1 MATEIEVDLN
11 VSSNI
16 GGSIKQLK
24 ELKKELKNTEVG
36 TEAFKNLYNQIDDLE
51 DKIKSAK
58 NVSSDWVDT
67 LEMAG
72 GPIGA
77 LGAAL
82 NKAKV
87 ATQSFGSALKATGI
101 GLIVALVGGLVTAF
115 NDNEKAVK
123 KLQPLFTGL
132 EKIFNGVFAALE
144 PLFNTLVDLAISA
157 LPMVSKAMSV
167 VYSSVT
173 AVFQSL
179 GKLGGAVVKLI
190 KGDFSGA
197 WQDAKASVTDF
208 GKNYDASVKNFEK
221 GAKELT
227 KTEKEELD
235 KRKKLREEAR
245 EQLKK
250 EREAEKK
257 RVDDA
262 FNEALQVQGDNQM
275 KAFDKEDDLFNER
288 IQQEGQRL
296 FDEYDARQRTIATYE
311 ANITADA
318 KEQSDERKRIAQIEA
333 DAKSYIQ
340 EAYISNIMRLGQG
353 LRQIAGENKELAIAG
368 IILEQGA
375 AIASI
380 AMNASK
386 NFVKDGGVT
395 SPLAWVGLAGS
406 VAAGLSAVSAGAK
419 GIQDIQSGK
428 ASGADMSFG
437 NQQMTPAYSKAPT
450 FNVVGTSGVN
460 QLAQAVGQNQE
471 PIKAYVV
478 SSEVSSQQSLDRNKV
493 MSASLG

>member
-24 ELKKELKNTEVG
+24 ELKKQLKETEVG
-36 TEAFKNLYNQIDDLE
+36 TEAFRNLFNEIDDLE

-67 LEMAG
+67 LESAG
-72 GPIGA
+72 GPLGELGGA
-77 LGAAL
+77 I

-132 EKIFNGVFAALE
+132 EKIFNGVFAAIE
-144 PLFNTLVDLAISA
+144 PLFNVLVDLAISA
-157 LPMVSKAMSV
+157 LPMVSKAMQV
-167 VYSSVT
+167 VYGSVT
-173 AVFQSL
+173 AVIQSL
-179 GKLGGAVVKLI
+179 GSLGSSVAKFI

-197 WQDAKASVTDF
+197 WKDAKASVTDF
-208 GKNYDASVKNFEK
+208 GNNYNKSVKNFED
-221 GAKELT
+221 GAKQQT
-227 KTEKEELD
+227 KTEKQELD
-235 KRKKLREEAR
+235 KRKKLREEAA
-245 EQLKK
+245 EQLRK

-257 RVDDA
+257 RIDDA
-262 FNEALQVQGDNQM
+262 FNEAIAVQGENQM
-275 KAFDKEDDLFNER
+275 KAFDKNAENFNESIAQQGQAGFDLFDA
-288 IQQEGQRL
+288 QQRSM
-296 FDEYDARQRTIATYE
+296 ATYE

-318 KEQSDERKRIAQIEA
+318 KEQAEERKRIAQIEA
-333 DAKSYIQ
+333 DAKLTIQGKYI
-340 EAYISNIMRLGQG
+340 AYAMQLGQG

-380 AMNASK
+380 AINAKK

-406 VAAGLSAVSAGAK
+406 IAAGLSAVSAGVK
-419 GIQDIQSGK
+419 GIQDIRSGN
-428 ASGADMSFG
+428 ASGSNMSFG
-437 NQQMTPAYSKAPT
+437 NQQMTPSYSTAPQ
-450 FNVVGTSGVN
+450 FNVVGASGVN
-460 QLAQAVGQNQE
+460 QIAQVVGQNQQ

-478 SSEVSSQQSLDRNKV
+478 SSEISSQQSLDRNKV

>member
-24 ELKKELKNTEVG
+24 ELKTALKSAEVG
-36 TEAFKNLYNQIDDLE
+36 SEAFKKIYGDIDDLE

-58 NVSSDWVDT
+58 NTSSDWVDS

-72 GPIGA
+72 GPLGQLGGA
-77 LGAAL
+77 I

-87 ATQSFGSALKATGI
+87 ATTSFGSALKATGI

-115 NDNEKAVK
+115 QGNEKAVK

-173 AVFQSL
+173 AVFKSL

-221 GAKELT
+221 GAKDLT

-262 FNEALQVQGDNQM
+262 FNEELQVQGDNQM

-318 KEQSDERKRIAQIEA
+318 KEQADERKAVAKLEA
-333 DAKSYIQ
+333 ETKENIQ
-340 EAYISNIMRLGQG
+340 QAYISNIMRLGQG

-368 IILEQGA
+368 IILEQGS

-380 AMNASK
+380 ALNANK
-386 NFVKDGGVT
+386 NFVKNGGVT
-395 SPLAWVGLAGS
+395 SPLAYIGLAGD
-406 VAAGLSAVSAGAK
+406 VAAGLAAAIAGAK
-419 GIQDIQSGK
+419 GIQDIRSGNV
-428 ASGADMSFG
+428 SGGNMSFG
-437 NQQMTPAYSKAPT
+437 NPQMTPSYSTSPQ
-450 FNVVGTSGVN
+450 FNVVGTSGIN
-460 QLAQAVGQNQE
+460 QIAQVVGQSQQ

>member
-24 ELKKELKNTEVG
+24 ELKKQLKETEVG
-36 TEAFKNLYNQIDDLE
+36 TEAFKNLFNQIDDLE

-58 NVSSDWVDT
+58 NTSSDWVDS

-72 GPIGA
+72 GPLGA
-77 LGAAL
+77 LGGAI

-87 ATQSFGSALKATGI
+87 ATQSFSGALKATGI
-101 GLIVALVGGLVTAF
+101 GLIVGLVSGLVAAF

-132 EKIFNGVFAALE
+132 EKIFNGVFAAIE
-144 PLFNTLVDLAISA
+144 PLFNILVDLAISA
-157 LPMVSKAMSV
+157 LPMVSKAMQV

-173 AVFQSL
+173 TVIKSL
-179 GKLGGAVVKLI
+179 GSLGSAVVKLI

-197 WQDAKASVTDF
+197 WKDAKASVTDF
-208 GKNYDASVKNFEK
+208 GKNYDKSVKNFED
-221 GAKELT
+221 GAKQLT

-235 KRKKLREEAR
+235 KRKKNREAAALEL
-245 EQLKK
+245 QK

-257 RVDDA
+257 RIDDA

-275 KAFDKEDDLFNER
+275 KAFEKDADLENER

-296 FDEYDARQRTIATYE
+296 FDEYDVRQRTIATYE

-318 KEQSDERKRIAQIEA
+318 KEQADERKAIAKLEA
-333 DAKSYIQ
+333 ETKANIQ

-380 AMNASK
+380 ALNANK
-386 NFVKDGGVT
+386 NFVKNGGVT
-395 SPLAWVGLAGS
+395 SPLAYIGLAGD
-406 VAAGLSAVSAGAK
+406 VAAGLAAAVAGAK
-419 GIQDIQSGK
+419 GIQDIRSGN
-428 ASGADMSFG
+428 ASGGNMSFG
-437 NQQMTPAYSKAPT
+437 NPQMTPSYSTSPQ

-460 QLAQAVGQNQE
+460 QIAQVVGQGQQ

>member
-24 ELKKELKNTEVG
+24 ELKKQLKETEVG
-36 TEAFKNLYNQIDDLE
+36 TEAFKNLFNQIDDLE

-58 NVSSDWVDT
+58 NTSSDWVDS

-72 GPIGA
+72 GPLGA
-77 LGAAL
+77 LGGAI

-87 ATQSFGSALKATGI
+87 ATQSFSGALKATGI
-101 GLIVALVGGLVTAF
+101 GLIVGLVSGLVAAF

-132 EKIFNGVFAALE
+132 EKIFNGVFAAIE
-144 PLFNTLVDLAISA
+144 PLFNILVDLAISA
-157 LPMVSKAMSV
+157 LPMVSKAMQV

-173 AVFQSL
+173 TVIKSL
-179 GKLGGAVVKLI
+179 GSLGSAVVKLI

-197 WQDAKASVTDF
+197 WKDAKASVTDF
-208 GKNYDASVKNFEK
+208 GKNYDKSVKNFED
-221 GAKELT
+221 GAKQLT

-235 KRKKLREEAR
+235 KRKKNREAAALEL
-245 EQLKK
+245 QK

-257 RVDDA
+257 RIDDA

-275 KAFDKEDDLFNER
+275 KAFEKDADLENER

-296 FDEYDARQRTIATYE
+296 FDLYDVRQRTIATYE

-318 KEQSDERKRIAQIEA
+318 KEQADERKAVAKLEA
-333 DAKSYIQ
+333 ETKANIQ

-380 AMNASK
+380 ALNANK
-386 NFVKDGGVT
+386 NFVKNGGVT
-395 SPLAWVGLAGS
+395 SPLAYIGLAGD
-406 VAAGLSAVSAGAK
+406 VAAGLAAAVAGAK
-419 GIQDIQSGK
+419 GIQDIRSGN
-428 ASGADMSFG
+428 ASGGNMSFG
-437 NQQMTPAYSKAPT
+437 NPQMTPSYSTSPQ

-460 QLAQAVGQNQE
+460 QIAQVVGQGQQ

>member
-24 ELKKELKNTEVG
+24 ELKKQLKDTEVG
-36 TEAFKNLYNQIDDLE
+36 TEAFKNLFNQIDDLE

-58 NVSSDWVDT
+58 NTSSDWVDS

-72 GPIGA
+72 GPLGA
-77 LGAAL
+77 LGGAI

-87 ATQSFGSALKATGI
+87 ATQSFSGALKATGI
-101 GLIVALVGGLVTAF
+101 GLIVALVGGLVAAF

-132 EKIFNGVFAALE
+132 EKIFNGVFAAIE
-144 PLFNTLVDLAISA
+144 PLFNILVDLAISA
-157 LPMVSKAMSV
+157 LPMVSKAMQV
-167 VYSSVT
+167 VYGSVT
-173 AVFQSL
+173 AVIQSL
-179 GKLGGAVVKLI
+179 GSLGGAVVKLI

-197 WQDAKASVTDF
+197 WKDAKASVTDF
-208 GKNYDASVKNFEK
+208 GNNYNKSVKNFED
-221 GAKELT
+221 GAKQQT
-227 KTEKEELD
+227 KTEKEELEKRRKARLEASQKQDQDIKDLLASGQKLLD
-235 KRKKLREEAR
+235 KA
-245 EQLKK
+245 
-250 EREAEKK
+250 
-257 RVDDA
+257 
-262 FNEALQVQGDNQM
+262 
-275 KAFDKEDDLFNER
+275 KEDDETKYKNRLSNVDALNTGYVDKL
-288 IQQEGQRL
+288 QEGQKNVSQRL
-296 FDEYDARQRTIATYE
+296 FKSLTDRIDTEIALE
-311 ANITADA
+311 
-318 KEQSDERKRIAQIEA
+318 KKKSDELINIAQTEA
-333 DAKSYIQ
+333 DTKLNIQ
-340 EAYISNIMRLGQG
+340 QAYIGYAMQLGQG

-419 GIQDIQSGK
+419 GIQDIRSGN
-428 ASGADMSFG
+428 ASGGNMSFG
-437 NQQMTPAYSKAPT
+437 NPQMTPSYSTAPQ

-460 QLAQAVGQNQE
+460 QIAQVVGQSQE

-478 SSEVSSQQSLDRNKV
+478 SSEISSQQSLDRNKV

>member
-24 ELKKELKNTEVG
+24 ELKKQLKDTEVG
-36 TEAFKNLYNQIDDLE
+36 TEAFKNLFNQIDDLE

-58 NVSSDWVDT
+58 NTSSDWVDS

-72 GPIGA
+72 GPLGA
-77 LGAAL
+77 LGGAI

-87 ATQSFGSALKATGI
+87 ATQSFSGALKATGI
-101 GLIVALVGGLVTAF
+101 GLIVGLVSGLVAAF

-132 EKIFNGVFAALE
+132 EKIFNGVFAAIE
-144 PLFNTLVDLAISA
+144 PLFNILVDLAISA
-157 LPMVSKAMSV
+157 LPMVSKAMQV

-173 AVFQSL
+173 TVIKSL
-179 GKLGGAVVKLI
+179 GSLGSAVAKFI

-197 WQDAKASVTDF
+197 WKDAKASVTDF
-208 GKNYDASVKNFEK
+208 GKNYDKSVKNFED
-221 GAKELT
+221 GAKQLT

-235 KRKKLREEAR
+235 KRKKNREAAALEL
-245 EQLKK
+245 QK

-257 RVDDA
+257 RIDDA
-262 FNEALQVQGDNQM
+262 FNETLQVQGDNQM
-275 KAFDKEDDLFNER
+275 KAFEKDAELENER

-296 FDEYDARQRTIATYE
+296 FDLYDVRQRTMATYE

-318 KEQSDERKRIAQIEA
+318 KEQADERKRIAQIEA
-333 DAKSYIQ
+333 ETKANIQ
-340 EAYISNIMRLGQG
+340 QAYVNYAMQLGQG

-419 GIQDIQSGK
+419 GIQDIRSGN
-428 ASGADMSFG
+428 ASGSNMSFG
-437 NQQMTPAYSKAPT
+437 NPQMTPSYSTAPQ

-460 QLAQAVGQNQE
+460 QIAQVVGQGQQ
-471 PIKAYVV
+471 PVKAYVV